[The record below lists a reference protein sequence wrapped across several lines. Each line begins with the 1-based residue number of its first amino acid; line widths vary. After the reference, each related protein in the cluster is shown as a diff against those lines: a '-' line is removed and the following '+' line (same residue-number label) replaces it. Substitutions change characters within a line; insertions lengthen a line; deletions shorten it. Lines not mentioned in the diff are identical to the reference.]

1 MEDEKLTEKESPPEK
16 KLKLEVDDDLKGE
29 DGEYDFMGED
39 DTGSDVKGEDDTGSD
54 LKGEDGE
61 YDFMGEDDT
70 GSDVKGED
78 GEPLNY
84 DPYDWQTYPDKDVF
98 IKYYQQLRES
108 DGFEFDEYPGSCMF
122 TPIYP
127 ILEFHLFPEFVDRIK
142 GYASLAIKR
151 CFGDDGK
158 ERKVTDIVK
167 INAGGCRDFTYY
179 ITFKIETEGKEETFQ
194 AKVECTIEKTI
205 EIPICRRK
213 VD

>member
-1 MEDEKLTEKESPPEK
+1 MTTSYACGSVMEDEKLTEKELPPEK
-16 KLKLEVDDDLKGE
+16 KLKLDVDDDLKGEDDTGSDLKGEDDTRSDLKGE
-29 DGEYDFMGED
+29 DGEYDFMGEYAEYD
-39 DTGSDVKGEDDTGSD
+39 FMGEDDTGSD

-70 GSDVKGED
+70 GSGLKGED
-78 GEPLNY
+78 GQPLNY

-108 DGFEFDEYPGSCMF
+108 
-122 TPIYP
+122 
-127 ILEFHLFPEFVDRIK
+127 
-142 GYASLAIKR
+142 
-151 CFGDDGK
+151 DGK

-179 ITFKIETEGKEETFQ
+179 ITFKIETDGKEETFQ
-194 AKVECTIEKTI
+194 AKVERTIEKTI